1 MRHLVWFPDVIVV
14 EEGHQVSTRGP
25 GGFGNHLPGTQFARV
40 EEADA
45 RQPIHVRVREVLR
58 DNHLVRGE
66 TPDCPTAE
74 STAARRN
81 SRRPWAITTA
91 LTFIPRFLRLQEVV
105 FPGSLFMLPPEARRA
120 MRAPVSRSDWDDH
133 PR

>member
-1 MRHLVWFPDVIVV
+1 MP
-14 EEGHQVSTRGP
+14 GSPSTYGSAKSFVTITSY
-25 GGFGNHLPGTQFARV
+25 G
-40 EEADA
+40 
-45 RQPIHVRVREVLR
+45 
-58 DNHLVRGE
+58 GE

-91 LTFIPRFLRLQEVV
+91 LTFIPRFLRLRRWYS
-105 FPGSLFMLPPEARRA
+105 PGSLFMLPPEARRA